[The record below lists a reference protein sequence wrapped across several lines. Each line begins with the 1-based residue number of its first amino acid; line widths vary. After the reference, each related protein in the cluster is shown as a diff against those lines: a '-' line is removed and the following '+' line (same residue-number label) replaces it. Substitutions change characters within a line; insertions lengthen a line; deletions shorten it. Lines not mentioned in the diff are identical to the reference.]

1 MQTLLD
7 CAMEAAL
14 AGGRELVARRAN
26 MGAVR
31 SKGWSTD
38 FVTEAD
44 LAAGVAVVRTI
55 TERLPDARFVIEE
68 DEVYDMGPAT
78 RGSLDDDEVW
88 VIDPLDGTTSFVH
101 GYPTYSVSVA
111 CLRKGQPVAGA
122 VYNAAL
128 DEMNAAAVGLGARR
142 DAVRLSVS
150 DAPSVND
157 ALLITGF
164 PYDRGAPLDRQLK
177 VLAAFL
183 RAPVHGIRRD
193 GSAAIDCCHVAGSRA
208 DGFWE
213 YYLKPWDVSAGVV
226 ILREAGALVTD
237 ADGAPWTAHS
247 ESICCAN
254 PTLHAEM
261 LAVIAGAQR

>member
-1 MQTLLD
+1 VRALLE
-7 CAMEAAL
+7 CAIEAAR
-14 AGGRELVARRAN
+14 AGGRELVARRAD

-44 LAAGVAVVRTI
+44 LASGVACAREVTR
-55 TERLPDARFVIEE
+55 RFPDARFVIEE
-68 DEVYDMGPAT
+68 DEVYDLAPAT
-78 RGSLDDDEVW
+78 RGTIDDPEVW
-88 VIDPLDGTTSFVH
+88 VIDPLDGTTSFLH

-111 CLRKGQPVAGA
+111 CVRAGQPVAGA

-128 DEMNAAAVGLGARR
+128 DEMNAAATGHGATRDSVPLHVGAAQR
-142 DAVRLSVS
+142 VS
-150 DAPSVND
+150 D

-164 PYDRGAPLDRQLK
+164 PYDRGAPLDRQLAI
-177 VLAAFL
+177 LAAFL

-193 GSAAIDCCHVAGSRA
+193 GSAAVDCCHVAGARA

-213 YYLKPWDVSAGVV
+213 SYLKPWDTAAGVV

-237 ADGAPWTAHS
+237 MAGAEWSTRS

-254 PTLHAEM
+254 PVLHAAM
-261 LAVIAGAQR
+261 RTLIAGVPE

>member
-1 MQTLLD
+1 VRTLLD
-7 CAMEAAL
+7 CATEAAL
-14 AGGRELVARRAN
+14 AGGRELVARRAD

-31 SKGWSTD
+31 SKGWATD

-44 LAAGVAVVRTI
+44 LAAGVAVATTI
-55 TERLPDARFVIEE
+55 AERLPNARFVIEE
-68 DEVYDMGPAT
+68 DEVYDLARVT
-78 RGSLDDDEVW
+78 RGTLDDDEVW

-111 CLRKGQPVAGA
+111 CLRAGQPVAGA

-128 DEMNAAAVGLGARR
+128 GEMNAAAAGLGATR
-142 DAVRLSVS
+142 DGVPLSASSAPTVR
-150 DAPSVND
+150 D

-164 PYDRGAPLDRQLK
+164 PYDRGAPLDRQLLI
-177 VLAAFL
+177 LAAFL

-213 YYLKPWDVSAGVV
+213 FYLKPWDVSAGVV

-261 LAVIAGAQR
+261 LSVIARSR